1 MNKILTFT
9 KEGPAKSLLFF
20 AVYFVI
26 NLLFLTKYGI
36 RQSLIPLSILV
47 VGFLVV
53 HLFLFLLR
61 KNQLLQKRINVKLVY
76 LLTVLFTVVYIALCH
91 ILKDPYKM
99 NIDRWQTLNFSLEY
113 WTHGKYIYDTP
124 NFMGNLSS
132 YLPGQLLLALPS
144 YLLGNVGYLQ
154 VMAFLLFS
162 YTIILEFK
170 SNLIRFTAI
179 LMLGISLSYIYEAV
193 CKSDFIS
200 SFILVAAFILFWHS
214 KFKDNYFQ
222 KPVLLGIGLG
232 VLCLTRSVAAI
243 PIIIFLL
250 NPFLATSNRNKIKT
264 GLFFLLT
271 VAVLLFTVFL
281 PAKNFDFIIHHN
293 PLILQGQ
300 SNQFVMLV
308 LLAVA
313 FILAF
318 NVKKINDVFYFSTC
332 IVFLIML
339 SFVIEKYLV
348 LGFGFQHNLFSTTYL
363 ASCLPFSIV
372 AYCFSVR
379 GEIEKGTTVINVL
392 IER

>member
-1 MNKILTFT
+1 MNTILTYTKNGKANSLMMFT
-9 KEGPAKSLLFF
+9 
-20 AVYFVI
+20 VYFVI

-36 RQSLIPLSILV
+36 RQSVVPLSILMIAF
-47 VGFLVV
+47 GTV
-53 HLFLFLLR
+53 HFSMFFLR
-61 KNQLLQKRINVKLVY
+61 KNQLLEKKLNVKLVY
-76 LLTVLFTVVYIALCH
+76 LLTGLFTVVYIALCH

-113 WTHGKYIYDTP
+113 WIHGKYIYDTP

-162 YTIILEFK
+162 YTILLEFK

-179 LMLGISLSYIYEAV
+179 LMLGISLAYIYEAV

-200 SFILVAAFILFWHS
+200 SFIFVAAFILFWHS

-232 VLCLTRSVAAI
+232 VLFLTRSVAVI
-243 PIIIFLL
+243 PLIIFLMK
-250 NPFLATSNRNKIKT
+250 PFLATNTSRKIKT
-264 GLFFLLT
+264 ALAFLLT
-271 VAVLLFTVFL
+271 VAVLLLTVFL
-281 PAKNFDFIIHHN
+281 PAKNLDFILQHN
-293 PLILQGQ
+293 PLTLQGQ
-300 SNQFVMLV
+300 SNKFVMLFF
-308 LLAVA
+308 LAA
-313 FILAF
+313 AIILSF
-318 NVKKINDVFYFSTC
+318 NVKKIDDVFYFSTF

-339 SFVIEKYLV
+339 SFVIEKYLL

-363 ASCLPFSIV
+363 ASCLPFCIIS
-372 AYCFSVR
+372 YCLSVR
-379 GEIEKGTTVINVL
+379 KELKNQYQNID
-392 IER
+392 